1 MPHPFNS
8 TGSPGAS
15 PLEGASQTPRI
26 LVVDDDA
33 LFRELFS
40 KQLDI
45 FGYRATT
52 VPSAREAL
60 AELQANDFHLLITDW
75 RMHEIDGCQLVREV
89 RRRGMTLPII
99 VCSGWLDQETLPDDV
114 ASQIAAKM
122 QKPTRVVEMMLAIS
136 SAI

>member
-1 MPHPFNS
+1 MLSSPYS
-8 TGSPGAS
+8 TGSLDTSSFDAA
-15 PLEGASQTPRI
+15 PLTLQI

-33 LFRELFS
+33 LFRELVS

-52 VPSAREAL
+52 VPCAREAL
-60 AELQANDFHLLITDW
+60 AELQAKSFHLLITDW

-99 VCSGWLDQETLPDDV
+99 ICSGWLDQEGLPDDV
-114 ASQIAAKM
+114 ALELAATL
-122 QKPTRVVEMMLAIS
+122 QKPAPVHEMMLAITN
-136 SAI
+136 AI